1 MKALVGMDRN
11 AGLLLE
17 DGTFFSGFGIGAEN
31 IVIGELCFNTAMT
44 GYQETL
50 TDPSYAGQLITFTNP
65 HIGNIGTNI
74 EDNEHQKVHARGFV
88 IRERNIFASNWRSA
102 SSLEDWARLQGV
114 TAIAGI
120 DTRLV
125 AGILRDRGAMKAAI
139 INPLHQGAQESTLDK
154 LNAWGGLEG
163 LDLASEVTTKQP
175 YDWNEGLW
183 RQEPPAAQKTVVAI
197 DYGMKTNI
205 LRHLR
210 HQGFRVVVHPAN
222 TNIEAVKS
230 EKPVGLFLSN
240 GPGDPA
246 ATHEVAAPVIQWALD
261 EAIPLFGICLGHQLL
276 ALSFGG
282 KTKKMK
288 FGHHGV
294 NHPVKQL
301 EDGRVFITSM
311 NHGFTVDAESLP
323 SHVQETHTSLFDG
336 TNCGLA
342 TQDGRAFS
350 VQYHPEASPG
360 PREAQELF
368 SKFAQN
374 ISLNAS

>member
-17 DGTFFSGFGIGAEN
+17 DGTFFSGFGLGAEN

-50 TDPSYAGQLITFTNP
+50 TDPSYAGQIITFTYP
-65 HIGNIGTNI
+65 HIGNVGTNL
-74 EDNEHQKVHARGFV
+74 EDNERQQVHARGFV
-88 IRERNIFASNWRSA
+88 VRERNIHASNWRSA
-102 SSLEDWARLQGV
+102 SGLEDWARLQGI

-125 AGILRDRGAMKAAI
+125 ASILRDRGAMKAAI
-139 INPLHQGAQESTLDK
+139 INPLQLNSRDKTLEDVQ
-154 LNAWGGLEG
+154 AWGGLEG
-163 LDLASEVTTKQP
+163 LDLANEVTTEQP
-175 YDWNEGLW
+175 YEWHEGLW
-183 RQEPPAAQKTVVAI
+183 RKEPPAATKTVVAI

-205 LRHLR
+205 LRHLTT
-210 HQGFRVVVHPAN
+210 V
-222 TNIEAVKS
+222 EAVKA
-230 EKPVGLFLSN
+230 ENPVGLFLSN

-246 ATHEVAAPVIQWALD
+246 ATHRVTAPVIQWALD
-261 EAIPLFGICLGHQLL
+261 ARIPLFGICLGHQLL
-276 ALSFGG
+276 ALTFGG

-301 EDGRVFITSM
+301 DDGRVFITSM
-311 NHGFTVDAESLP
+311 NHGFTVDASSLP
-323 SHVQETHTSLFDG
+323 SHVKETHSSLFDG

-342 TQDGRAFS
+342 TDDGRAFS

-360 PREAQELF
+360 PREAEELF
-368 SKFAQN
+368 SQFAKE
-374 ISLNAS
+374 IALFAP

>member
-17 DGTFFSGFGIGAEN
+17 DGTFFSGFGMGAEN

-50 TDPSYAGQLITFTNP
+50 TDPSYAGQLITFTYP
-65 HIGNIGTNI
+65 HIGNVGTNL
-74 EDNEHQKVHARGFV
+74 EDNERQKVHARGFV
-88 IRERNIFASNWRSA
+88 VRERNIHASNWRSA
-102 SSLEDWARLQGV
+102 SGLEDWARIQGL

-139 INPLHQGAQESTLDK
+139 INPLQPGAREKTLDE
-154 LNAWGGLEG
+154 LHAWGGLEG
-163 LDLASEVTTKQP
+163 LDLASDVSTEQP
-175 YDWNEGLW
+175 YEWHEGLW
-183 RQEPPAAQKTVVAI
+183 RKEPPASTKTVVAI

-210 HQGFRVVVHPAN
+210 QQGFRVVVHPAN
-222 TNIEAVKS
+222 TTVEAVKA
-230 EKPVGLFLSN
+230 ENPAGLFLSN

-246 ATHEVAAPVIQWALD
+246 ATYQVTAPVIQWALD
-261 EAIPLFGICLGHQLL
+261 AQIPIFGICLGHQLL
-276 ALSFGG
+276 ALTIGG

-301 EDGRVFITSM
+301 HDGRVFITSM
-311 NHGFTVDAESLP
+311 NHGFTVDAASLP
-323 SHVQETHTSLFDG
+323 SHVKETHSSLFDG

-342 TQDGRAFS
+342 TNDGRAFS

-360 PREAQELF
+360 PREAEELF
-368 SKFAQN
+368 SQFAKQ
-374 ISLNAS
+374 IALFAP